1 MAKAELAHGQDP
13 QIRRLVEDTIEAQEN
28 RRHHR
33 GADKE
38 IDRGA
43 GQGDRAFTRPAGVRK
58 GQRPG
63 LSDRL
68 SLRGCWLCIAR
79 EPGKRGRRSTPI
91 PGREPCGFASAGSGA
106 MLTVDDRSAE
116 HQEPQMA
123 EPDEKVSGT
132 VMVPGLLSERR
143 LKIRYGQVPWES
155 TL

>member
-1 MAKAELAHGQDP
+1 
-13 QIRRLVEDTIEAQEN
+13 
-28 RRHHR
+28 
-33 GADKE
+33 
-38 IDRGA
+38 
-43 GQGDRAFTRPAGVRK
+43 
-58 GQRPG
+58 
-63 LSDRL
+63 
-68 SLRGCWLCIAR
+68 
-79 EPGKRGRRSTPI
+79 
-91 PGREPCGFASAGSGA
+91 